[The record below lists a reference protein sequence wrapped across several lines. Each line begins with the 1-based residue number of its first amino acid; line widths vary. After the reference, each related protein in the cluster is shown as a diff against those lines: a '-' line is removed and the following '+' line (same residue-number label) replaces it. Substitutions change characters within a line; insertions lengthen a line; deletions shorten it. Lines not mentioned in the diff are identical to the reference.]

1 MKNYDFIV
9 YAEGG
14 HNRDVNK
21 SAIAYIVIDGT
32 DKHIVNSVS
41 QTVAGV
47 NDVQAHLVAI
57 GKAVRSLPNNCS
69 ALVYSDS
76 TYAVGLYSG
85 TFKKV
90 KTNLEYKDAFTKMV
104 RMKNLRLAIE
114 WHGLKL
120 DDPLTHLCWQGC
132 SDEVGEDFSEYYART
147 RVK

>member
-14 HNRDVNK
+14 CNREVNK
-21 SAIAYIVIDGT
+21 SAIAFVVIDGT

-41 QTVAGV
+41 KTVAGV
-47 NDVQAHLVAI
+47 NDVQAHLAAI
-57 GKAVRSLPNNCS
+57 GQAVRSLPNNCS

-90 KTNLEYKDAFTKMV
+90 KANKEYRDAFVKMV
-104 RMKNLRLAIE
+104 RMKGLDLRIE

-132 SDEVGEDFSEYYART
+132 SDEVGADFSDYYART
-147 RVK
+147 RG